1 MKRRLINLA
10 LLLYAT
16 TSSNRVS
23 SYYRSYELEKPN
35 GRRPRAIVDDL
46 PLALLLSRRRQ
57 GIIDNGP
64 RRHRRLAL
72 VVRGRS
78 VPAHVAAERLPCGER
93 GAAGGAPVH
102 VSGRGRA
109 LPGARAEEEVEAA
122 RAHQRPLVA
131 RPVPAE
137 RLERRERAP
146 ARPAPERA
154 ASCLLV
160 LLVLGMLLRDHL
172 ARRRQRQRQDQSPQQ
187 VVVIAARRRRSFGGC
202 GGGHIVEQV
211 LYIISTCLM

>member
-1 MKRRLINLA
+1 MRPLLPTEYLA
-10 LLLYAT
+10 
-16 TSSNRVS
+16 S
-23 SYYRSYELEKPN
+23 YRSYELEKPN
-35 GRRPRAIVDDL
+35 GRRPRAIVDL

-64 RRHRRLAL
+64 RRLAL

-78 VPAHVAAERLPCGER
+78 VPAHVAAERLPSGER

-102 VSGRGRA
+102 VSGRGRGRG

-154 ASCLLV
+154 GSCLLV

>member
-23 SYYRSYELEKPN
+23 SYYRSYELDKPN
-35 GRRPRAIVDDL
+35 GRRPPAIADL

-72 VVRGRS
+72 VVRSRS
-78 VPAHVAAERLPCGER
+78 VPAHVAAERLSCGER

-102 VSGRGRA
+102 VSGRA

-154 ASCLLV
+154 GSCLLV
-160 LLVLGMLLRDHL
+160 LLVL
-172 ARRRQRQRQDQSPQQ
+172 QRLI
-187 VVVIAARRRRSFGGC
+187 VVVAI
-202 GGGHIVEQV
+202 HNEV
-211 LYIISTCLM
+211 T

>member
-16 TSSNRVS
+16 TSSNKVS
-23 SYYRSYELEKPN
+23 SYRSYELEKPN
-35 GRRPRAIVDDL
+35 GRPRAIVDL
-46 PLALLLSRRRQ
+46 PLALLLSRRQ
-57 GIIDNGP
+57 GIIDNNGP
-64 RRHRRLAL
+64 RRRRRLAL
-72 VVRGRS
+72 VVVRGRS
-78 VPAHVAAERLPCGER
+78 VPAHVAAERLPSGER

-102 VSGRGRA
+102 VSGRGRG

-154 ASCLLV
+154 GSCLLV

-187 VVVIAARRRRSFGGC
+187 VVIVIAARRRRSFGGC

>member
-16 TSSNRVS
+16 TSSNKVS
-23 SYYRSYELEKPN
+23 SYRSYELEKPN
-35 GRRPRAIVDDL
+35 GRPRAIVDL

-72 VVRGRS
+72 VVRSRS
-78 VPAHVAAERLPCGER
+78 VPAHVAAERLSCGER

-102 VSGRGRA
+102 VSGRA

-154 ASCLLV
+154 GSCLLV

-187 VVVIAARRRRSFGGC
+187 VVIVIAARRRRSFGGC